1 MKKNLTKNKFLSK
14 PTARLLR
21 ISRHLESNAKETL
34 ITKSMGPGKEFS
46 IKKLETNSA
55 AWNSRKKNQMILS
68 KFSRTTSF
76 PVMQTALSIS
86 FLLELP
92 PKWKKRVWSDED
104 LATAQ
109 IASFSK

>member
-21 ISRHLESNAKETL
+21 TSRHLESNAKETL

-68 KFSRTTSF
+68 KFSRTSF